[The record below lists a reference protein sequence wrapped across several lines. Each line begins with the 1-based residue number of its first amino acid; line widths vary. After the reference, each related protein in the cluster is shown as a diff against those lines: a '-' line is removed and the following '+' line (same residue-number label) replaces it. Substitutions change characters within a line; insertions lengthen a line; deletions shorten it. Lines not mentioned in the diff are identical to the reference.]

1 MAATAK
7 IAVALLEL
15 AGDMDPKTRADAA
28 RLLGELGASEAFE
41 GLALAMLQDP
51 HPLVQEAA
59 LEALGRMDFELL
71 PKTLL
76 EDDDALL
83 RIASAAALAQG
94 NDPGA
99 LAQLIEALAN
109 DLSPEVKIA
118 AAEALGELAGEGAL
132 DPLVESLLSGTET
145 DEEVRAAVASA
156 LADLELDGAL
166 PPLLQALAADQDPAV
181 QAAAAKALGELGLD
195 GATDGLVDALLEGDE
210 SLVRAAAA
218 TALGEILNPEVLPE
232 LQQAVDGDGSL
243 EVMGAASA
251 ALDSFELPGL
261 AGALLGSEDAEV
273 RAAAV
278 ELLGERGLPEAARPL
293 IEGLSDPEESVR
305 DAVVEGLQELGP
317 VAPLEN
323 GAGLLALPD
332 GQTFI
337 PGATSQQAT
346 ELPRLPVFEVEGSA
360 RYQFSSHCRG
370 RPL

>member
-195 GATDGLVDALLEGDE
+195 GATDGLLEGDE

-232 LQQAVDGDGSL
+232 LQQAVDGDGSP

-273 RAAAV
+273 RAAAA

-317 VAPLEN
+317 VVPLEN

-346 ELPRLPVFEVEGSA
+346 ELLRLPVFEVEGSA